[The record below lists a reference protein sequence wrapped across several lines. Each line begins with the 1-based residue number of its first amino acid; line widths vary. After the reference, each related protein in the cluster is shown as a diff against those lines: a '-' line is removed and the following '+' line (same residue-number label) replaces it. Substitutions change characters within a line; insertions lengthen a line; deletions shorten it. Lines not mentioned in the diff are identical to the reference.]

1 MPQIS
6 HASLHNSTHVP
17 NAGNSCTGPNAN
29 RRPPLPPP
37 PPPPSPSRCSRWVE
51 PTTLPSHGDV
61 SSIGGNAPYWVKHL
75 SNNTFMS
82 YGVGDEECFAYN
94 VGKSVRFL
102 DVSLRGN
109 EERAGDLEARTVAE
123 VIVTK
128 STCSCLSG
136 SCFSF

>member
-1 MPQIS
+1 
-6 HASLHNSTHVP
+6 
-17 NAGNSCTGPNAN
+17 
-29 RRPPLPPP
+29 
-37 PPPPSPSRCSRWVE
+37 VE
-51 PTTLPSHGDV
+51 PTTLPSYGDV

-82 YGVGDEECFAYN
+82 YGVGDDGCFAHT

-109 EERAGDLEARTVAE
+109 EEREGDLEARTVAE

-128 STCSCLSG
+128 SNVLVR
-136 SCFSF
+136 FSFSF